1 MVIYKFTCGCGSSYV
16 GRTTKRLRCRIKEH
30 VPLSLEKALKDN
42 AVPAGKLYNSAIAE
56 HLIKNRSCGTSYNKD
71 TFTIINTA
79 RSKLQLN
86 ILEALHIMHDRPV
99 LCRQKQFVYGT
110 LLFKS
115 NGWYCVF
122 YLAYHTIRRVS
133 LASFLFLLWH
143 AFFLVFCDYL
153 PL

>member
-1 MVIYKFTCGCGSSYV
+1 MCCVKGCGSSYV

-30 VPLSLEKALKDN
+30 VPLSLEKALKEDALLVGKSLSY
-42 AVPAGKLYNSAIAE
+42 AVAQ
-56 HLIKNRSCGTSYNKD
+56 HLVKNRSCGANYNKD
-71 TFTIINTA
+71 MFTIINTA

-86 ILEALHIMHDRPV
+86 ILEALHIMHDRSV

-115 NGWYCVF
+115 NGWY
-122 YLAYHTIRRVS
+122 
-133 LASFLFLLWH
+133 
-143 AFFLVFCDYL
+143 LVFLSCLLRAVFFALSLSLSRWVFFPVFFDYL